1 MDVQWTMLQRG
12 CTSCKTYAT
21 FFENAHTLDALGGA
35 HVASL
40 LSGRRLAALLVAA
53 VLVLSLMCVVVC
65 VLVRHVHERRNYAL
79 QTCDIE
85 VRAARAR
92 AAGARSDSRA
102 RTAALWHPSPPTD
115 LFVLEFLSGVRALLF
130 AQDDGT
136 DEDDDD
142 YEEGEE
148 EEEEEEVDGGDEE
161 PTPEDGSVPLRRRL

>member
-85 VRAARAR
+85 VRAALAL
-92 AAGARSDSRA
+92 ASAPSRA
-102 RTAALWHPSPPTD
+102 RLTRTCSW
-115 LFVLEFLSGVRALLF
+115 RAL
-130 AQDDGT
+130 
-136 DEDDDD
+136 
-142 YEEGEE
+142 
-148 EEEEEEVDGGDEE
+148 
-161 PTPEDGSVPLRRRL
+161 RLARADRCVVASIASDRFIRA